1 MIRILAQ
8 IWRLVPFRFR
18 MVIIRFT
25 QKKFTVSV
33 VGIVQNPEGKV
44 LILDHFIR
52 PGTTWGLPGGFID
65 TNESPHAAIRR
76 ELEEET
82 SLELENLEL
91 IQIRTLHKHIEI
103 LYRAD
108 GIGDVR
114 LNSSEIRGYGWY
126 ALDSLPNGV
135 SLVQRSLINSF
146 AKDTQPN
153 H

>member
-1 MIRILAQ
+1 
-8 IWRLVPFRFR
+8 

-65 TNESPHAAIRR
+65 TNESPHSAIRR

-108 GIGDVR
+108 GIGDVT